1 MLEAINLMRFS
12 KYGFLAS
19 VSAFL
24 AFIASEN
31 PNIRMPLIYLWIGSV
46 FIAIIAIL
54 WRTVEQTDEGTIYNH
69 LLTMFQKLEA
79 VIIVSLITFGVMMG
93 LLR

>member
-12 KYGFLAS
+12 KYGFLMAL
-19 VSAFL
+19 SAFL
-24 AFIASEN
+24 SFIASEK
-31 PNIRMPLIYLWIGSV
+31 PDIRLPLIYLWIAVVFFSV
-46 FIAIIAIL
+46 VACL
-54 WRTVEQTDEGTIYNH
+54 WKTVETTDDEVRVQH

-93 LLR
+93 LMR

>member
-12 KYGFLAS
+12 KYGFLMAL
-19 VSAFL
+19 SAFL
-24 AFIASEN
+24 SFIANEK
-31 PNIRMPLIYLWIGSV
+31 PDIRLPLIYLWIAVVFFSV
-46 FIAIIAIL
+46 VACL
-54 WRTVEQTDEGTIYNH
+54 WKTVETIDDEVRVNH

-79 VIIVSLITFGVMMG
+79 VVIVSLITFGVMMG

>member
-19 VSAFL
+19 LSAFL
-24 AFIASEN
+24 SFIASEN
-31 PNIRMPLIYLWIGSV
+31 PDIRAPLLYLWIAVVFFSV
-46 FIAIIAIL
+46 VACL
-54 WRTVEQTDEGTIYNH
+54 WKQIENTDDEIRIQH

-79 VIIVSLITFGVMMG
+79 VVIVSLITFGVMMG

>member
-12 KYGFLAS
+12 KYGFLMAL
-19 VSAFL
+19 SAFL
-24 AFIASEN
+24 AFIANEN
-31 PNIRMPLIYLWIGSV
+31 PDIRWPLIYLWIAVV
-46 FIAIIAIL
+46 FFSIAACL
-54 WRTVEQTDEGTIYNH
+54 WRTVESDDEGVTVKH

-79 VIIVSLITFGVMMG
+79 VVIVSLITFGVMMG

>member
-1 MLEAINLMRFS
+1 MLEAINLMRLS

-19 VSAFL
+19 LSAFL

-31 PNIRMPLIYLWIGSV
+31 PDIRMPLIYLWIGAFFVAV
-46 FIAIIAIL
+46 FACL
-54 WRTVEQTDEGTIYNH
+54 WRTEEQTDEGVFHVH

-79 VIIVSLITFGVMMG
+79 VIIISLITFGVMMG

>member
-12 KYGFLAS
+12 KYGFLMAL
-19 VSAFL
+19 SAFL
-24 AFIASEN
+24 SFIANEN
-31 PNIRMPLIYLWIGSV
+31 PSIRLPLIYLWMAVVFFSV
-46 FIAIIAIL
+46 IACL
-54 WRTVEQTDEGTIYNH
+54 WKTVEVIDDETKVQH

-79 VIIVSLITFGVMMG
+79 IIITSLITFGVMMG